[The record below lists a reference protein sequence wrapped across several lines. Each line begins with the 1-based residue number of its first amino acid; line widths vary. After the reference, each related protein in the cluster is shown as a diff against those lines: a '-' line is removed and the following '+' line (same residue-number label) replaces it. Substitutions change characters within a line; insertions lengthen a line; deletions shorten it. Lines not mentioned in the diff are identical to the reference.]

1 MNDSLLYKFICN
13 ETSEEETEVVLDWL
27 DADPANQHYFDRL
40 DRLLNI
46 VRLNDPTGGCS
57 TRKPVFL
64 HRHPIVA
71 WSLRIAAVLCL
82 CLGASYFAASAM
94 FESKARK
101 TIGVFIPEGQRM
113 CMTLGDGTTVWLNSG
128 TRLEYPVVFGSKERR
143 VKVSGE
149 ALFDVKHDAAH
160 PFIVET
166 FACEVEV
173 LGTKF
178 NVKANEKTRDFATA
192 LLRGRLKVTN
202 VRNPSERI
210 MMHTDDMVCLKEG
223 GLVLTKIDDP
233 DDYLWVEGF
242 INIRSSSFEELMK
255 RLEKTYGTR
264 IIIER
269 KTCPHLEVIRGK
281 IPISMGLDYV
291 LRTLQKFTPFEYVR
305 DNDANVIRIR

>member
-1 MNDSLLYKFICN
+1 
-13 ETSEEETEVVLDWL
+13 
-27 DADPANQHYFDRL
+27 
-40 DRLLNI
+40 
-46 VRLNDPTGGCS
+46 
-57 TRKPVFL
+57 
-64 HRHPIVA
+64 
-71 WSLRIAAVLCL
+71 
-82 CLGASYFAASAM
+82 
-94 FESKARK
+94 
-101 TIGVFIPEGQRM
+101 
-113 CMTLGDGTTVWLNSG
+113 
-128 TRLEYPVVFGSKERR
+128 
-143 VKVSGE
+143 
-149 ALFDVKHDAAH
+149 LFDVKHDAAH

-233 DDYLWVEGF
+233 DDYLWAEGF

>member
-101 TIGVFIPEGQRM
+101 TIGVFIPEGQRFF
-113 CMTLGDGTTVWLNSG
+113 W
-128 TRLEYPVVFGSKERR
+128 
-143 VKVSGE
+143 
-149 ALFDVKHDAAH
+149 
-160 PFIVET
+160 
-166 FACEVEV
+166 
-173 LGTKF
+173 F
-178 NVKANEKTRDFATA
+178 NV
-192 LLRGRLKVTN
+192 
-202 VRNPSERI
+202 
-210 MMHTDDMVCLKEG
+210 
-223 GLVLTKIDDP
+223 
-233 DDYLWVEGF
+233 
-242 INIRSSSFEELMK
+242 
-255 RLEKTYGTR
+255 
-264 IIIER
+264 
-269 KTCPHLEVIRGK
+269 
-281 IPISMGLDYV
+281 
-291 LRTLQKFTPFEYVR
+291 
-305 DNDANVIRIR
+305 